1 MRALKKCPLNA
12 GRTISKPVDSFDFY
26 ELTAVDN
33 GEAQGMPVYFVMPSF
48 AFPIENAF
56 QSPQILFAGDRASG
70 LAEPHKQSRA

>member
-12 GRTISKPVDSFDFY
+12 GRTISKPVDSFNFY

-48 AFPIENAF
+48 AFPIEKRRSKPAN
-56 QSPQILFAGDRASG
+56 SLCGR
-70 LAEPHKQSRA
+70 